1 MIILPRRPGG
11 TRAGGRARQRL
22 GLAGILLLALLA
34 ACGGDPDTGGRDAGD
49 GDGREA
55 MTVRTFVVG
64 QPAEVSSIVAAGAV
78 APARRARMGTRQ
90 AGNVEEV
97 MVQAGDVVAAG
108 QPILRVDARDLEA
121 ALQAARLQREAAR
134 TAWETARRNRERF
147 RRLYDERL
155 IARAR
160 LEEVELAA
168 EDARGRLEQAEA
180 ELAAVEVNLDYATL
194 RAPFAGVVSE
204 VLTDVGTFVAPGPP
218 LAVFEDRSRLEIN
231 VGVAQAIAARLT
243 MDDALAF
250 RVDGL
255 EGVLTGRIEAVLPAL
270 EPPGVGQVLR
280 LVVDDPPPALE
291 PGMIAE
297 VRLPAPRSVQPFVVI
312 PDSAVLQRGQLD
324 GVFVVDDGAGDR
336 RRAHLRWIA
345 LAPSPAGADA
355 DEVRVLRGLAPG
367 DRVVVGDAVD
377 ALVDGR
383 PVVLARP

>member
-1 MIILPRRPGG
+1 MNILPRRPGV
-11 TRAGGRARQRL
+11 TRISGRAARRPSLQ
-22 GLAGILLLALLA
+22 GVLLLVLLA

-49 GDGREA
+49 GDGLES

-64 QPAEVSSIVAAGAV
+64 ERSEVSSIVAAGAV

-97 MVQAGDVVAAG
+97 MVRAGDVVAAG

-121 ALQAARLQREAAR
+121 ASQAARLQRQAAR

-160 LEEVELAA
+160 LEEAELAA

-231 VGVAQAIAARLT
+231 VGVAQASAARLT
-243 MDDALAF
+243 MGEALAF

-255 EGVLTGRIEAVLPAL
+255 EGALTGRIEAVLPAL

-280 LVVDDPPPALE
+280 LVVDDPPPALQ

-312 PDSAVLQRGQLD
+312 PDSAVLQRGQLA

-345 LAPSPAGADA
+345 LAPSRAGADA
-355 DEVRVLRGLAPG
+355 GEVRVLRGLAPG